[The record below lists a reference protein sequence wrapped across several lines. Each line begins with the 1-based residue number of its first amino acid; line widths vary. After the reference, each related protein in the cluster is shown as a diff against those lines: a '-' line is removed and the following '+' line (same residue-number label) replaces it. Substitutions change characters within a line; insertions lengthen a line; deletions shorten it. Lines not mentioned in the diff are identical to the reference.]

1 MQANVQRIHRILSSY
16 LSLGN
21 RSEKA
26 EGAVVVTN
34 PEFPL
39 LSEANLIHS
48 VRLGQH
54 QEPESFLGQ
63 TLARLREAGCRR
75 SHVVVDPRTTPEDLG
90 ERLEAKGFT
99 PRRWVGAAYT
109 SAPQGEGHPRV
120 EVRGIAEKS
129 TWGQFSELRREILA
143 AEGMAGEELDQLAA
157 LVRRRSLS
165 SNVRYYLAL
174 LDFEPVGHIGLLSIG
189 RTGMLVDLAV
199 RPERRRS
206 GLARALIRKMVEQS
220 RTLGHDLS
228 CLVHEER
235 EDLCALFETSGFE
248 PAYTYTAYTSDEPP
262 DLPVA
267 PEEPPP
273 ADEPGEDQERP

>member
-1 MQANVQRIHRILSSY
+1 MQANVQRIHRMLNSY
-16 LSLGN
+16 FSLGN
-21 RSEKA
+21 RAETV

-54 QEPESFLGQ
+54 QEPDGFLRQALG
-63 TLARLREAGCRR
+63 RLRDVGCQR
-75 SHVVVDPRTTPEDLG
+75 SHVMVDPRTAPEDLTD
-90 ERLEAKGFT
+90 RLEAAGFT
-99 PRRWVGAAYT
+99 GRKWVGAAYT
-109 SAPQGEGHPRV
+109 SAPQGEGHARV

-143 AEGMAGEELDQLAA
+143 AEGMGGEELDQLAA

-165 SNVRYYLAL
+165 SNVRYHLAL

-199 RPERRRS
+199 RPERRRC

-228 CLVHEER
+228 CVVYEDR
-235 EDLCALFETSGFE
+235 EDLGALFRTTGFE
-248 PAYTYTAYTSDEPP
+248 AVSTYTSYTIDTPP
-262 DLPVA
+262 DLPGPPEDQTG
-267 PEEPPP
+267 PEEP
-273 ADEPGEDQERP
+273 EKE